1 MCGRFSFFA
10 RRADIAAAFPFLL
23 LDANFDSTVPARY
36 NIAPTQRT
44 PIVRSDLHLTLARW
58 GFGPPH
64 TFNARAE
71 SAAERPLYRRSYFER
86 PALVPAS
93 GWFEWEPTP
102 SGKRPF
108 FINALDRGPILFAA
122 LWDIRDSSPCFSIV
136 TRSSRFELQSIHHRE
151 PVVIES
157 GDALRWLDTGLS
169 PADRSSLL
177 APRAEHAMHFACR
190 EIARAVND
198 IGNDGPD
205 ILAAPTSSEAAR
217 DIALFPPATMP

>member
-23 LDANFDSTVPARY
+23 LDADFDSSFPARY

-44 PIVRSDLHLTLARW
+44 PIVRSDLHLTGARW
-58 GFGPPH
+58 GFGLPH

-71 SAAERPLYRRSYFER
+71 SAADRPLYRRSYFER
-86 PALVPAS
+86 PALVPAN

-108 FINALDRGPILFAA
+108 FIAAPDRRPILFAA
-122 LWDIRDSSPCFSIV
+122 LWDIRDASPCFSIF
-136 TRSSRFELQSIHHRE
+136 TRSSRFELHSIHHRE
-151 PVVIES
+151 PVVID
-157 GDALRWLDTGLS
+157 GDDALRWLDVRLS
-169 PADRSSLL
+169 PEARASLL
-177 APRAEHAMHFACR
+177 APRTEQSMHFACR

-205 ILAAPTSSEAAR
+205 IFAAPTSSEAAR

>member
-23 LDANFDSTVPARY
+23 LASDFDSSVPARY

-44 PIVRSDLHLTLARW
+44 PIVRGDLHLTFARW
-58 GFGPPH
+58 GFGLPH

-71 SAAERPLYRRSYFER
+71 SAADRPLYRRSYFER

-108 FINALDRGPILFAA
+108 YITAVDRGPILFAA
-122 LWDIRDSSPCFSIV
+122 LWDIRDASPCFSIL
-136 TRSSRFELQSIHHRE
+136 TRSSRFELRSIHHRE
-151 PVVIES
+151 PVVIEG
-157 GDALRWLDTGLS
+157 GDALRWLDARLS
-169 PADRSSLL
+169 AEERASML
-177 APRAEHAMHFACR
+177 APRTEHALHFASR
-190 EIARAVND
+190 EVTRSVND

-205 ILAAPTSSEAAR
+205 ILATPTSAEAAR
-217 DIALFPPATMP
+217 DIALFPL